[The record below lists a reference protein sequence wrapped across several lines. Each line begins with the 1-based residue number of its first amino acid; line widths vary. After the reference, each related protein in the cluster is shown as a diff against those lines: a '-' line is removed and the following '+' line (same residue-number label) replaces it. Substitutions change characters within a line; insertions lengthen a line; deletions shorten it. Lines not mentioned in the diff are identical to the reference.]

1 MANLNRRNNIVES
14 LAVDGFVSLD
24 ATKII
29 ENTLQFYT
37 HLYSKQFIWQPK
49 LDGLF
54 FNSVDAKE
62 ASWLERSFEEHV
74 LF

>member
-1 MANLNRRNNIVES
+1 LNRRNNIVES

-37 HLYSKQFIWQPK
+37 HLYSKQY
-49 LDGLF
+49 L
-54 FNSVDAKE
+54 A
-62 ASWLERSFEEHV
+62 A
-74 LF
+74 